1 MSTTFVIPNTFAN
14 GGVILANEHNE
25 NWVGAKDYF
34 DALSTGNNFVAGAI
48 TATTLASD
56 SVTTTKILNDAVTN
70 AKIADDAVQTA
81 QIQNSAVTE
90 AKIAND
96 AVTAAKIATGAVGT
110 SEIAASVTLT
120 TPNIG
125 AATGTS
131 LTASGNVIGHI
142 ATNAQTGTTYTLVA
156 ADDGKVVEISNASP
170 ITLTVPTDASV
181 PFTVGT
187 QIVVLRTGA
196 GQITVAGAGGVTVN
210 ATPGLK
216 LRAQWSSATLIKRAT
231 DTWVL
236 VGDLSA

>member
-1 MSTTFVIPNTFAN
+1 MPTTFTIPFSFSN
-14 GGVILANEHNE
+14 GGIIQASQHND
-25 NWVGAKDYF
+25 NWEEAKDYF
-34 DALSTGNNFVAGAI
+34 DALSSGANFVTGAI
-48 TATTLASD
+48 TSD
-56 SVTTTKILNDAVTN
+56 NIGTGAVTTAKIQDDAVTQD
-70 AKIADDAVQTA
+70 KLADGAVGTA
-81 QIQNSAVTE
+81 QIL
-90 AKIAND
+90 ND

-110 SEIAASVTLT
+110 TEIAASVTLT

-131 LTASGNVIGHI
+131 LNCTGNVIGHI

-156 ADDGKVVEISNASP
+156 ADDGKVVEILNASP
-170 ITLTVPTDASV
+170 ITLTVPLDSSV
-181 PFTVGT
+181 PYTVGT
-187 QIVVLRTGA
+187 QIVVLQTGG

-231 DTWVL
+231 DSWVL

>member
-1 MSTTFVIPNTFAN
+1 MPTTFTTPFSFSTGQIIQA
-14 GGVILANEHNE
+14 GQHND
-25 NWVGAKDYF
+25 NWIAAKDYF
-34 DALSTGNNFVAGAI
+34 DALSSGANFVAGAI
-48 TATTLASD
+48 TSD
-56 SVTTTKILNDAVTN
+56 TIGTSAVTTVKIQDDAVTQ
-70 AKIADDAVQTA
+70 AKLADDAVGTA
-81 QIQNSAVTE
+81 QIL
-90 AKIAND
+90 ND

-131 LTASGNVIGHI
+131 LTLTGGLTATGNVIGHI

-156 ADDGKVVEISNASP
+156 ADDGKAVEILNASP
-170 ITLTVPTDASV
+170 ITLTVPLNSSV
-181 PFTVGT
+181 PYTVGT
-187 QIVVLRTGA
+187 QIVVLQTGA

>member
-1 MSTTFVIPNTFAN
+1 MPTTFTTPFTFVN
-14 GGVILANEHNE
+14 GGVIQASEHND
-25 NWVGAKDYF
+25 NWQAAKDYF
-34 DALSTGNNFVAGAI
+34 DALSSGANFVAGAI
-48 TATTLASD
+48 GAEDIASNAVT
-56 SVTTTKILNDAVTN
+56 SVKIQDDAVTN

-81 QIQNSAVTE
+81 QIQNSAVTT
-90 AKIAND
+90 AKIAD
-96 AVTAAKIATGAVGT
+96 ANVTTAKL
-110 SEIAASVTLT
+110 ASSLTLT

-125 AATGTS
+125 VATGTS
-131 LTASGNVIGHI
+131 LNCTGNIIGHI
-142 ATNAQTGTTYTLVA
+142 VTNPQTGTTYTLVA